1 MWFCLKS
8 NIIFIFKKINFFI
21 IYLLMVF
28 FFQHLIFWFFYQFI
42 FLYLKKVYEA
52 TFQKLISFIFF
63 ITFIFQDE
71 FILEPYLELLGLI
84 LNSHHQLLMANE
96 ENVYKFVN
104 FLIFCRLWIIYDI
117 VLDLFLYFLKYI
129 TVNVNWGQCSN
140 FYLRFLLMQVVE
152 FLYFKFN
159 LGLLFFI
166 KVNLQ

>member
-8 NIIFIFKKINFFI
+8 NIILIFKIIKIFI

-28 FFQHLIFWFFYQFI
+28 FFQHLIFLFFYQFI
-42 FLYLKKVYEA
+42 FLYLIKVYEA
-52 TFQKLISFIFF
+52 TFRKFISFIFF

-71 FILEPYLELLGLI
+71 FILEPFLKLLCLI
-84 LNSHHQLLMANE
+84 LNNHHQLLMANE

-104 FLIFCRLWIIYDI
+104 FLIPCRLWIIYD
-117 VLDLFLYFLKYI
+117 VLNLFLYFLKYI

-140 FYLRFLLMQVVE
+140 FYLRFLLMQVVD
-152 FLYFKFN
+152 FLYFRFN
-159 LGLLFFI
+159 LGLLSFI